1 MTLQEDVV
9 VYRPAVAWLWLITC
23 Y

>member
-9 VYRPAVAWLWLITC
+9 IYTFSVITNPN
-23 Y
+23 